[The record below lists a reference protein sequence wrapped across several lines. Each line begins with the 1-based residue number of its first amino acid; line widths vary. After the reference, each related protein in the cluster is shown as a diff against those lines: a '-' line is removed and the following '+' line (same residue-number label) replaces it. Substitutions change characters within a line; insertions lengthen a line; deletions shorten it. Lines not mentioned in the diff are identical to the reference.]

1 MSTNQWP
8 SWRIYIKN
16 NNMDAIITS
25 NWWNI
30 KILPIHVTSPVNCMI
45 LLYVKWFIDTVKCNV
60 SQEVRLLNYV
70 FRKTCWVCFATED
83 DDSST
88 PWVRP
93 CRCKGTTKWV
103 HQLCLQRWID
113 EKQKGKSTSKVACP
127 QCNTEYIIVFPKLG
141 KYVENKPK
149 HLNNEVKNVLRKNR

>member
-1 MSTNQWP
+1 MKYKDSTYSCYKSCQL
-8 SWRIYIKN
+8 Y
-16 NNMDAIITS
+16 
-25 NWWNI
+25 
-30 KILPIHVTSPVNCMI
+30 V
-45 LLYVKWFIDTVKCNV
+45 LYVKWFIDTVKCNV

-141 KYVENKPK
+141 NYVENKTK
-149 HLNNEVKNVLRKNR
+149 HFNNEVNNVLRKNR